1 MQNKL
6 QELTDKLYQEGL
18 SKGKQEG
25 HELLEKAKKEAD
37 VLLSNARAQAD
48 LMIEEAKK
56 SIAELHDNAQNEL
69 KMAAQQSV
77 AKLKLEVESLI
88 VAKALQAPIH
98 QAVTDVDFIKSVIK
112 TAIEAFNPQS
122 GVNPSLTLLLP
133 ASQQKELEEFFKIQV
148 DKKLSDNLTLIF
160 DHKQKTGFTISSKE
174 GGYQLRFSDVDF
186 EALFAE
192 YLRPKTKALL
202 FG

>member
-37 VLLSNARAQAD
+37 VLLRNARIQAD
-48 LMIEEAKK
+48 GLIEEAKK
-56 SIAELHDNAQNEL
+56 VIAEQYANAQNEL

-88 VAKALQAPIH
+88 VTKAIQTPIH
-98 QAVTDVDFIKSVIK
+98 QAVSDVDFIKTVIK
-112 TAIEAFNPQS
+112 TTIEAFDPKS

-133 ASQQKELEEFFKIQV
+133 ASKQKELEEFFKTQL
-148 DKKLSDNLTLIF
+148 DKKLSENLTLIF
-160 DHKQKTGFTISSKE
+160 DHKQKTGFTIASKE